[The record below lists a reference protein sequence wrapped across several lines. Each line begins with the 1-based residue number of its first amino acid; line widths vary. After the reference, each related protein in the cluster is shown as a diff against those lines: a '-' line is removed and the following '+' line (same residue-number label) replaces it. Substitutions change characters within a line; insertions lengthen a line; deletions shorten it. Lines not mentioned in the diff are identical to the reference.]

1 MSAFGAEDY
10 PVDIVGM
17 DVDDPMEIDLQDQ
30 LEAKVR
36 GNPKKEQ
43 TLIVATPHG

>member
-1 MSAFGAEDY
+1 MSAFGAEDC
-10 PVDIVGM
+10 PVDVGM

-36 GNPKKEQ
+36 GNSNKEQ
-43 TLIVATPHG
+43 TMIVAAPHG